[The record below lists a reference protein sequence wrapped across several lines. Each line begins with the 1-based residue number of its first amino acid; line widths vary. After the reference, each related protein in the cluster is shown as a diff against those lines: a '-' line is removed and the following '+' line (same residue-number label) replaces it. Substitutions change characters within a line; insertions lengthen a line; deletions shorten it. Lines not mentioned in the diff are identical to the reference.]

1 VAASLPPLNPHSQ
14 APEMQPLRIDC
25 HLATAW
31 CPPAFGL
38 HLDGLIGFA
47 AVDEATAHRPDA
59 PDYDTILADLPFA
72 RHDSGVWC
80 ASMFSVVNFAGQ
92 ERRYLTQ
99 KTDVITM
106 SMMID
111 RQVVETAGG
120 SIIDT
125 QRGPFK
131 NGQAYYTVEHVQG
144 LRAWCVGDP
153 ERILDLLT
161 RITAVGVKNRIG
173 LGTLLPFDETG
184 ELWKITED
192 ATAHERW
199 KRRSAP
205 VALTTEAL
213 PAVGAWRP
221 PYWGGNDRIWRHTV
235 ARIAEPREQTLQA
248 A

>member
-1 VAASLPPLNPHSQ
+1 
-14 APEMQPLRIDC
+14 MQPLRIDC
-25 HLATAW
+25 LLATAW

-47 AVDEATAHRPDA
+47 AVDEATALRSDA

-72 RHDSGVWC
+72 RHESGVWC
-80 ASMFSVVNFAGQ
+80 ASMFSVVNFGGQ

-106 SMMID
+106 STMIG
-111 RQVVETAGG
+111 RNVVETAGG

-131 NGQAYYTVEHVQG
+131 NGQAYYTVEHAQG

-153 ERILDLLT
+153 DRILDLLT
-161 RITAVGVKNRIG
+161 RIPAVGVKNRIG
-173 LGTLLPFDETG
+173 LGTLLPFDDTG
-184 ELWKITED
+184 EVWKITED
-192 ATAHERW
+192 DSAHERW

-205 VALTTEAL
+205 VALTSDAI
-213 PAVGAWRP
+213 PAIGAWSP
-221 PYWGGNDRIWRHTV
+221 PYWRGNSRIWRHTV
-235 ARIAEPREQTLQA
+235 ERVTDTSPITLKVA
-248 A
+248 

>member
-1 VAASLPPLNPHSQ
+1 
-14 APEMQPLRIDC
+14 MQPLRIDC
-25 HLATAW
+25 LLGTAW

-47 AVDEATAHRPDA
+47 AVDEAATLRTDA

-80 ASMFSVVNFAGQ
+80 ASIFSLVNFAGQ

-99 KTDVITM
+99 KTDVIKMATLIG
-106 SMMID
+106 SE
-111 RQVVETAGG
+111 VVGTAGG

-131 NGQAYYTVEHVQG
+131 NGQAYYTVEHAQG

-153 ERILDLLT
+153 ERILELLT
-161 RITAVGVKNRIG
+161 RINAVGVKTRIG

-192 ATAHERW
+192 PTAHERW

-205 VALTTEAL
+205 VALTPDAV
-213 PAVGAWRP
+213 PAVGAWHP
-221 PYWGGNDRIWRHTV
+221 PYWRGNQRVWRHPVERIDERQAV
-235 ARIAEPREQTLQA
+235 ALQA